1 MNRCEFVDAGTVE
14 LYFYGELDAPAAERL
29 EGHLLRCGTCRQHVD
44 DLRSIRAA
52 LAVRPRVDAPPSGDW
67 SAFTSRLDAAMA
79 TTASAPPRGRTVAP
93 WFAIAA
99 TLTLIASG
107 VFFTGRL
114 RHDGPP
120 PTEAF
125 ASPAAPPAA
134 APPLAMPRRLEPDGR
149 GSVTVADRSLV
160 EHSEEHFER
169 SKVVVLGLATLD
181 PEHARAA
188 DWQHERELAGS
199 LLPDTRLYRL
209 TAEERGMTGLARV
222 LGDLE
227 TVLLE
232 TSMTERPDP
241 DALQRVQRLIAR
253 RDLVVK
259 MNVVGSGI

>member
-1 MNRCEFVDAGTVE
+1 MNACQFVNAGAIE
-14 LYFYGELDAPAAERL
+14 LYFYGELDTAAVARL
-29 EGHLLRCGTCRQHVD
+29 EGHLQRCATCRQHLE

-52 LAVRPRVDAPPSGDW
+52 LGSRSRVDSPPAGDW
-67 SAFTSRLDAAMA
+67 SDFTRRLDAAIA
-79 TTASAPPRGRTVAP
+79 TTAAPPRGRSFVP
-93 WFAIAA
+93 WLAIAA
-99 TLTLIASG
+99 TLTIAASG
-107 VFFTGRL
+107 VLLTGRL
-114 RHDGPP
+114 RH
-120 PTEAF
+120 E
-125 ASPAAPPAA
+125 SPAPQEEQASASSRSPQGVRPAVHRA
-134 APPLAMPRRLEPDGR
+134 
-149 GSVTVADRSLV
+149 GSVSIADRSLM

-169 SKVVVLGLATLD
+169 SKLVVLGLATLD
-181 PEHARAA
+181 PEHAHAA

-209 TAEERGMTGLARV
+209 AAEDRGMTDLARV

-232 TSMTERPDP
+232 TSMSEHADP

>member
-1 MNRCEFVDAGTVE
+1 MDAGTVE
-14 LYFYGELDAPAAERL
+14 QYFYGELDAAARARVD
-29 EGHLLRCGTCRQHVD
+29 GHLRRCGTCRQHLQ
-44 DLRSIRAA
+44 DLQSIRAA
-52 LAVRPRVDAPPSGDW
+52 LASRPRVEAPPSSDW
-67 SAFTSRLDAAMA
+67 SVFTRRLDAAIA
-79 TTASAPPRGRTVAP
+79 AKGARSRGRAFMP
-93 WFAIAA
+93 WLAVAA
-99 TLTLIASG
+99 TLTVVAGGALFTARLQHDPRAPQSAARAASSA
-107 VFFTGRL
+107 RL
-114 RHDGPP
+114 
-120 PTEAF
+120 T
-125 ASPAAPPAA
+125 AA
-134 APPLAMPRRLEPDGR
+134 AEGPRSAVDR
-149 GSVTVADRSLV
+149 GGPGTIADRSLV

-181 PEHARAA
+181 PQHARSA

-209 TAEERGMTGLARV
+209 TAEKRGMTSLARV

-232 TSMTERPDP
+232 TSMTDRADP